1 MPDFAN
7 HWREET
13 AMKRSKTP
21 VALVMNMFYTGLG
34 IARSLGSRGIRVI
47 GLSAH
52 RGIYGNY
59 TRFAEVRH
67 CPDSREEP
75 EQLIEF
81 LMKLGE
87 ELGLESPGMIFP
99 TRDDDVLFLDRFRDR
114 LSAYFVP
121 VIPSSEPLRA
131 CLDKW
136 ETSLSAERAS
146 VAAPRCWKIDGPEDL
161 DRILPEILFPCV
173 LKPVSSHHWRKRG
186 NWERVGARK
195 AIGIQSAG
203 DLKKE
208 YEAIAR
214 ADSRAILQEMVPGAD
229 DQLSIVACY
238 ISKTGILAAS
248 FTAQKVVQM
257 PEGFG
262 TGCIVRSAA
271 RPELIPVAAALLKAM
286 SFTGIAEVEFKWD
299 ARFGVYKLIEVNPRP
314 WDQHRLGH
322 AMGVDLIYSAYCDFA
337 GLPTPTAG
345 KQSGIYNWI
354 AEDVFLLGWLQ
365 SAWKRDGKSRAL
377 LDSARGKR
385 VYGIWWGKDPL
396 PSCAY
401 MATTFLAGLTGRA
414 IKGLGSAVSRRLSG
428 KRVLGE
434 TTAL

>member
-1 MPDFAN
+1 
-7 HWREET
+7 
-13 AMKRSKTP
+13 MKRSKTP
-21 VALVMNMFYTGLG
+21 VAFVMNMFYTGLG
-34 IARSLGSRGIRVI
+34 IARSLGSQGIRVI

-81 LMKLGE
+81 LMKLGQ
-87 ELGLESPGMIFP
+87 ELGLESPGIIFP

-114 LSAYFVP
+114 LSAYFVS

-146 VAAPRCWKIDGPEDL
+146 VAAPRCWKIDGPGDL
-161 DRILPEILFPCV
+161 ERILPEVLFPCV
-173 LKPVSSHHWRKRG
+173 LKPISSHHWRKRG

-195 AIGIQSAG
+195 AIGLQSAG
-203 DLKKE
+203 DLRKE
-208 YEAIAR
+208 YEAIAC
-214 ADSRAILQEMVPGAD
+214 ADRRAILQEMVPGGD

-238 ISKTGILAAS
+238 VDRAGNLVTS

-257 PEGFG
+257 PEAFG
-262 TGCIVRSAA
+262 TGCIVRSAS
-271 RPELIPVAAALLKAM
+271 RPELAPVAAGLLKAM

-322 AMGVDLIYSAYCDFA
+322 AMGVDLIYTAYCDFA
-337 GLPTPTAG
+337 RLPTPAPG
-345 KQSGIYNWI
+345 KQNGIYNWI

-414 IKGLGSAVSRRLSG
+414 IKGLRSEVSRRLSG
-428 KRVLGE
+428 KRILGE
-434 TTAL
+434 TRAV